1 MMKAILSF
9 VMLFVIFYMGIEI
22 FRSMTGKEKW
32 EAAKTFSY
40 SLAISISVIVFL
52 VLLVVAF

>member
-1 MMKAILSF
+1 MMKTLLSF
-9 VMLFVIFYMGIEI
+9 IMLFVIFYMGIEI

-40 SLAISISVIVFL
+40 SVAISLFVIAFL
-52 VLLVVAF
+52 VVLVVLF